1 MKESHELLT
10 KQKKIHDLIPEE
22 RKGHKLITV
31 GISTVNVQITAKTTI
46 DNLFVVVLSILLLT
60 DQVQ

>member
-1 MKESHELLT
+1 MKESLELLT
-10 KQKKIHDLIPEE
+10 KQNKIPDLIPEE

-60 DQVQ
+60 DREQ